1 MKTSHWYYFLNIGI
15 NLIKRK
21 LQSVICLVTL
31 VFMSSFAIQATAQN
45 VAAEKWPTRPI
56 KMIVPFAAGGPL
68 DLMARK
74 VALKLGDSLGVSV
87 IVDNRAGANGII
99 GSDLV
104 AKSATDGYTMLFMT
118 GSFSA
123 NPVLY
128 KKLPYDP
135 MKDFAPITLVARSY
149 GLVLVVNNDSAANSL
164 KEIITLAQEKPGKLN
179 YASGGQGNLTH
190 LAAALFE
197 HLTNIQLT
205 HIPYKGSGPAIADV
219 LAKQVDMTFLS
230 TVGATQLYKEKRLKA
245 IAISSSVRCPALPN
259 VPTFNELGIKGMEPI
274 FGWYGMWFPAG
285 TPVDKIDK
293 VQQAIAKSL
302 QTPDMKEQLEELGLI
317 SIASTPA
324 DFSKFISEDIAYQSK
339 IFKIAKI
346 DPQ

>member
-1 MKTSHWYYFLNIGI
+1 L
-15 NLIKRK
+15 
-21 LQSVICLVTL
+21 
-31 VFMSSFAIQATAQN
+31 SSCVLPTQAQN
-45 VAAEKWPTRPI
+45 TTTEKWPSRPI

-99 GSDLV
+99 GSDMV
-104 AKSATDGYTMLFMT
+104 AKSASDGYTMLFMT

-135 MKDFAPITLVARSY
+135 LKDFAPITLVARSY
-149 GLVLVVNNDSAANSL
+149 GLVLVVNNDSPANSL
-164 KEIITLAQEKPGKLN
+164 KEIISLAQEKPGKLN

-230 TVGATQLYKEKRLKA
+230 TVGATQMFKEKRLKA

-259 VPTFNELGIKGMEPI
+259 VPTFSELGIKGMEPI

-285 TPVDKIDK
+285 TAVEKIDK
-293 VQQAIAKSL
+293 VQQSIAKSI
-302 QTPDMKEQLEELGLI
+302 QAPEMKEQLEELGLI
-317 SIASTPA
+317 PMGSSPTE
-324 DFSKFISEDIAYQSK
+324 FSKFINEDIAYQSK

>member
-1 MKTSHWYYFLNIGI
+1 MSTCNKYYFLNLSI
-15 NLIKRK
+15 NFFKRK
-21 LQSVICLVTL
+21 LQSTIYLVTL
-31 VFMSSFAIQATAQN
+31 AFISSFAIQATAQN
-45 VAAEKWPTRPI
+45 AAAEKWPTRPI

-230 TVGATQLYKEKRLKA
+230 TVAATQLFKEKRLKA

-259 VPTFNELGIKGMEPI
+259 VPTFSELGIKGMEPI
-274 FGWYGMWFPAG
+274 FGYYGMWFPAG
-285 TPVDKIDK
+285 TAVDKIDK

-302 QTPDMKEQLEELGLI
+302 QAPDMKEQLDELGLI

-324 DFSKFISEDIAYQSK
+324 EFSKFITEDIAYQSK

>member
-1 MKTSHWYYFLNIGI
+1 MNTFNKYYFLNLGI
-15 NLIKRK
+15 NFLKRK
-21 LQSVICLVTL
+21 LQSTLCLVTL
-31 VFMSSFAIQATAQN
+31 AFMSSFAIQATAQN

-230 TVGATQLYKEKRLKA
+230 TVGATQMFKEKRLKA

-259 VPTFNELGIKGMEPI
+259 VPTFSELGVKGMEPI

-285 TPVDKIDK
+285 TGVEKIDK

-317 SIASTPA
+317 SIASTPSE
-324 DFSKFISEDIAYQSK
+324 FSKFISEDIAYQSK

>member
-1 MKTSHWYYFLNIGI
+1 MNLPHWYSFLKGGSTLRQSLVGWGTLLILASIG
-15 NLIKRK
+15 N
-21 LQSVICLVTL
+21 
-31 VFMSSFAIQATAQN
+31 QAFAQN
-45 VAAEKWPTRPI
+45 TTAEKWPTRPI
-56 KMIVPFAAGGPL
+56 KMIVPFSAGGPL

-149 GLVLVVNNDSAANSL
+149 GLVLVVNNDNPANSL
-164 KEIITLAQEKPGKLN
+164 KEIIHLAQEKPGKMN

-230 TVGATQLYKEKRLKA
+230 TVGATQLFKEKRLKA

-259 VPTFNELGIKGMEPI
+259 VPTFSELGVKGMEPI

-285 TPVDKIDK
+285 TAVDKVDK
-293 VQQAIAKSL
+293 VQQAIAKSI
-302 QTPDMKEQLEELGLI
+302 QTLEMKEQLEELGLI
-317 SIASTPA
+317 PMGSTPSEFA
-324 DFSKFISEDIAYQSK
+324 KFISEDIAYQSK